1 MPNNGT
7 PSGSGIKITNIN
19 PGMSKY
25 ITITGKA
32 IDIGTFT
39 NTVKV
44 TSTSDSASENNT
56 YSVDVTVRPLE
67 DLGIT
72 KTANPTS
79 MLLGASVD
87 FVVTITNHGLM
98 DADWERLEVTDQEA
112 IEVKAYKDEDS
123 SNNTASAIITVD
135 AETPT
140 IPEIEHHHSSSTT
153 PVPEVIVEPEVPLAE
168 TPVATPEAVV
178 VAPVIPE
185 EPVPLAY
192 VVPQTSDAG
201 NIWLLLA
208 LMLGSGAGI
217 ATLGRRKETAEK

>member
-1 MPNNGT
+1 LPNNGT

-56 YSVDVTVRPLE
+56 YSVDVTVRP
-67 DLGIT
+67 
-72 KTANPTS
+72 
-79 MLLGASVD
+79 
-87 FVVTITNHGLM
+87 
-98 DADWERLEVTDQEA
+98 LEVTDQEA